1 MIEKKVSEAINFR
14 RAVRIYDSNKKIDKT
29 IVKKCI
35 EQAILAPNSDNL
47 QLWEF
52 YHITSQKK
60 LKQISYACFNQP
72 AAKTSQQIVIAVVR
86 RKLWKSRAKMNSNF
100 IKKNNP
106 KDLNTKKIIGAIN
119 YYEKTIPKVYSDFF
133 GIIGFLKLI
142 KSKIIGFY
150 KPINKQVTYIDKRI
164 AGHKST
170 ALAAQN
176 FMISM
181 SAYGYDTCP
190 MEGFDSDLLKKYL
203 DLPKNSEI
211 CMVIGC
217 GIRSE
222 NGIYGHRYRVPL
234 NHVYFEK

>member
-1 MIEKKVSEAINFR
+1 
-14 RAVRIYDSNKKIDKT
+14 
-29 IVKKCI
+29 
-35 EQAILAPNSDNL
+35 
-47 QLWEF
+47 
-52 YHITSQKK
+52 
-60 LKQISYACFNQP
+60 
-72 AAKTSQQIVIAVVR
+72 
-86 RKLWKSRAKMNSNF
+86 MNSNF

-106 KDLNTKKIIGAIN
+106 KDLNSKKIIGAIN
-119 YYEKTIPKVYSDFF
+119 YYEKIIPNVYSDFF
-133 GIIGFLKLI
+133 GILGFLKLI
-142 KSKIIGFY
+142 KSKIIGLY
-150 KPINKQVTYIDKRI
+150 KPANKQVTYIDKRI

-203 DLPKNSEI
+203 NLPKNSEI

-222 NGIYGHRYRVPL
+222 NGIYGLRYRVPL
-234 NHVYFEK
+234 KHVYFEK

>member
-1 MIEKKVSEAINFR
+1 MKEKKVSEAINFR
-14 RAVRIYDSNKKIDKT
+14 RAVRVYDSNKKIDKK

-106 KDLNTKKIIGAIN
+106 KDLNTKKLLEQLTTMKKLYQKSILI
-119 YYEKTIPKVYSDFF
+119 
-133 GIIGFLKLI
+133 FL
-142 KSKIIGFY
+142 
-150 KPINKQVTYIDKRI
+150 
-164 AGHKST
+164 
-170 ALAAQN
+170 
-176 FMISM
+176 
-181 SAYGYDTCP
+181 
-190 MEGFDSDLLKKYL
+190 E
-203 DLPKNSEI
+203 
-211 CMVIGC
+211 
-217 GIRSE
+217 
-222 NGIYGHRYRVPL
+222 
-234 NHVYFEK
+234 

>member
-1 MIEKKVSEAINFR
+1 MKKEFDKIVRKR
-14 RAVRIYDSNKKIDKT
+14 RSVRIFKDISIDHEE
-29 IVKKCI
+29 VKNSI
-35 EQAILAPNSDNL
+35 LHASLAPNSSNL

-52 YHITSQKK
+52 YHVTKADLMKK
-60 LKQISYACFNQP
+60 ISHACFNQP

-86 RKLWKSRAKMNSNF
+86 RKLWRSRAKMNSNF

-106 KDLNTKKIIGAIN
+106 KDLNSKKIIGAIN
-119 YYEKTIPKVYSDFF
+119 YYEKTIPNVYSDFF

-142 KSKIIGFY
+142 KSKIIGLY
-150 KPINKQVTYIDKRI
+150 KPINKEVTYIDKRI

-203 DLPKNSEI
+203 NLPKNSEI

-222 NGIYGHRYRVPL
+222 NGIYGLRYRVPL
-234 NHVYFEK
+234 KHVYFEK